1 MITKEMIAQLEA
13 QMKRNQIESRR
24 ESEKSKNA
32 EVVKRTDFDR
42 DERITTVYENGV
54 IDYITVRS
62 VRKKKEE
69 NLER

>member
-13 QMKRNQIESRR
+13 QMKRNQIENQQ

-32 EVVKRTDFDR
+32 QVVKRTDFDR

>member
-1 MITKEMIAQLEA
+1 MIAQLEA
-13 QMKRNQIESRR
+13 QMKRNQIENQQ

-32 EVVKRTDFDR
+32 QVVKRTDFDR

-62 VRKKKEE
+62 VRKTKET

>member
-13 QMKRNQIESRR
+13 QMKRNQIENQQ

-32 EVVKRTDFDR
+32 EVIIRTDFDR

-62 VRKKKEE
+62 VRKIKET

>member
-13 QMKRNQIESRR
+13 QMKRNQIESQQ

-32 EVVKRTDFDR
+32 EVITRTDFDR

-62 VRKKKEE
+62 VRKTKET

>member
-1 MITKEMIAQLEA
+1 MISKEMIAQLEA
-13 QMKRNQIESRR
+13 QMKRNQIESQR

-32 EVVKRTDFDR
+32 QVVKRTDFDR
-42 DERITTVYENGV
+42 DERITTVYENGM

-62 VRKKKEE
+62 VRKTKET